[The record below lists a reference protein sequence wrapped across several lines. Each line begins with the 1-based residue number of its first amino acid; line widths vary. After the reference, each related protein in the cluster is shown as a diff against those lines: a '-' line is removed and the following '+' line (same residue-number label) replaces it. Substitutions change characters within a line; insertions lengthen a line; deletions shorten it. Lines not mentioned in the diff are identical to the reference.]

1 MPQIANLTPAF
12 APLGLGCSIFDPS
25 LWSAERET
33 QLLDTMQ
40 TALAGGINHFDT
52 ASGYGSGAS
61 ESLIGRFLAASNRRS
76 RVFLVSKANIQG
88 SQPAEMRANML
99 ASVRESLARLQTE
112 QIDLYYIH
120 WPRKG
125 LDLRPA
131 MEGLEDARRLGL
143 VRAVG
148 VSNFNAEQLAQ
159 AGQAGTVD
167 ALQIPYNLFF
177 RFAERETIPYCLA
190 HNIGV
195 VSYGSAAMG
204 ILTGKFPLQ
213 LNLPPDDQ
221 RNRIIFFKE
230 PAWPRIHAAV
240 EELKALAQQAGRP
253 LIHLA
258 ARWTA
263 AQPGLVCAL
272 VGANNPQQARENAA
286 ALSGSLD
293 PAILSRMTEISDTVM
308 PYIPAW
314 SNPYDYNP

>member
-12 APLGLGCSIFDPS
+12 APLGLGTSIFDNS
-25 LWSAERET
+25 LWSAEHEKR
-33 QLLDTMQ
+33 LLDTYQ

-61 ESLIGRFLAASNRRS
+61 ESLIGRFLAHEDRRA
-76 RVFLVSKANIQG
+76 RVFLVSKANIEG
-88 SQPAEMRANML
+88 SQPDEMRQNML
-99 ASVRESLARLQTE
+99 ASVRTSLARLQSE
-112 QIDLYYIH
+112 YFDLYYIH

-131 MEGLEDARRLGL
+131 MEGLELARRQGL

-148 VSNFNAEQLAQ
+148 VSNFNTAQLEQVRQ
-159 AGQAGTVD
+159 VGQVD
-167 ALQIPYNLFF
+167 ALQIPYNLFW
-177 RFAERETIPYCLA
+177 RFAEQETIPYCRA

-213 LNLPPDDQ
+213 LNLAPDDQ
-221 RNRIIFFKE
+221 RNRIVFFQQ

-240 EELKALAQQAGRP
+240 EDLKALAQQAGRP

-272 VGANNPQQARENAA
+272 VGANNPQQAAENAA
-286 ALSGSLD
+286 ALAGDLD
-293 PAILSRMTEISDTVM
+293 PAILARMTEISDTVM
-308 PYIPAW
+308 PYIPDW
-314 SNPYDYNP
+314 SNPYNHNP